1 MIYKNLDTAYVN
13 LAALLR
19 YLQQRDFNG
28 RVHVL
33 LDEYETDVYLKQGSA
48 PRVREKDHTTGRLA
62 DGEAALQRLLVRAQ
76 EAGGLISV
84 YPDASDERAS
94 DADETAAT
102 ATTAEVKN
110 AAKADEAHAPELQSE
125 ETEWQKLLKA
135 SGDLIGAVER
145 AALGAGAD
153 FQKIFR
159 AARLEIAD
167 DYPFLDPSV
176 SLFHY
181 ENGVVELQKAQNMKM
196 FVAGMTECLRRVV
209 NLAATGPR
217 GRTVRERVALALAV
231 LVRRQHSK
239 LEHFGLSQQLER
251 IAGTK
256 VL

>member
-33 LDEYETDVYLKQGSA
+33 LDEYDADVYLKAGSA
-48 PRVREKDHTTGRLA
+48 PRVREKNHTTGRLA

-76 EAGGLISV
+76 EAGGLISI
-84 YPDASDERAS
+84 YPDASEERAS
-94 DADETAAT
+94 DDGTTEAA
-102 ATTAEVKN
+102 AEVKN
-110 AAKADEAHAPELQSE
+110 AAKADEAHAHEPQSE

-135 SGDLIGAVER
+135 SGDLIGTVER

-153 FQKIFR
+153 FEKIFR
-159 AARLEIAD
+159 AARLELAD

-176 SLFHY
+176 PLFHY
-181 ENGVVELQKAQNMKM
+181 ENGVVELQKAQNIKM

-209 NLAATGPR
+209 NRAATGPR

-231 LVRRQHSK
+231 LVRRQHSR
-239 LEHFGLSQQLER
+239 LEHFGFSQQLER

>member
-19 YLQQRDFNG
+19 YLQQRGFNG

-33 LDEYETDVYLKQGSA
+33 LDEYDADVQLKAGSE

-62 DGEAALQRLLVRAQ
+62 DGEAALQRLLVRSR
-76 EAGGLISV
+76 EPGGLISV
-84 YPDASDERAS
+84 YEDASDERTG
-94 DADETAAT
+94 DAAAELKDD
-102 ATTAEVKN
+102 AGKDALKI
-110 AAKADEAHAPELQSE
+110 DRAHAGEPQSE
-125 ETEWQKLLKA
+125 EGEWHKLIQA
-135 SGDLIGAVER
+135 SGDLIGTIER

-153 FQKIFR
+153 FEKIFR

-167 DYPFLDPSV
+167 DYPFLDPSS

-181 ENGVVELQKAQNMKM
+181 ANGVAELHKMQNMKM
-196 FVAGMTECLRRVV
+196 FVAGMTECLRRAV
-209 NLAATGPR
+209 NLAASGPR
-217 GRTVRERVALALAV
+217 GRSVRERVALALAV
-231 LVRRQHSK
+231 LARRHHSR
-239 LEHFGLSQQLER
+239 LEHFGFASQLER

>member
-19 YLQQRDFNG
+19 YLQQRGFNG

-33 LDEYETDVYLKQGSA
+33 LDEYDADVHLKAGSD
-48 PRVREKDHTTGRLA
+48 PLVREKDHTTGRLA
-62 DGEAALQRLLVRAQ
+62 DGEAALQRLLVRAR

-84 YPDASDERAS
+84 YEDVSDEQAS
-94 DADETAAT
+94 EAAS
-102 ATTAEVKN
+102 ELQV
-110 AAKADEAHAPELQSE
+110 AAKVDEAHAHEPPSE
-125 ETEWQKLLKA
+125 EAEWNKLLKA

-153 FQKIFR
+153 FEKIFR
-159 AARLEIAD
+159 AARVELAD
-167 DYPFLDPSV
+167 DYPFLDPS
-176 SLFHY
+176 STLFHY
-181 ENGVVELQKAQNMKM
+181 ANGVAEVQKMQNMKM

-209 NLAATGPR
+209 NLAASGPR
-217 GRTVRERVALALAV
+217 GRSARERVALALAV
-231 LVRRQHSK
+231 LARRQHSK
-239 LEHFGLSQQLER
+239 LEHFGFSQQLER

>member
-19 YLQQRDFNG
+19 YLQQRGFNG

-33 LDEYETDVYLKQGSA
+33 LDEYDADVQLKAGSD
-48 PRVREKDHTTGRLA
+48 PLVREKDHTTGRLA
-62 DGEAALQRLLVRAQ
+62 DGEAALQRLLVRAR

-84 YPDASDERAS
+84 YEDVSDEQAS
-94 DADETAAT
+94 EAAS
-102 ATTAEVKN
+102 ELQV
-110 AAKADEAHAPELQSE
+110 AARADEAHAHESPSE
-125 ETEWQKLLKA
+125 ESEWNKLLKA

-153 FQKIFR
+153 FEKIFR
-159 AARLEIAD
+159 AARFELAD
-167 DYPFLDPSV
+167 DYPFLDPS
-176 SLFHY
+176 STLFHY
-181 ENGVVELQKAQNMKM
+181 ANGVAELQKMQNMKM

-209 NLAATGPR
+209 NLAASGPR
-217 GRTVRERVALALAV
+217 GRSARERVALALAV
-231 LVRRQHSK
+231 LARRQHSK
-239 LEHFGLSQQLER
+239 LEHFGFSQQLER